1 MQYNTVGVNRVM
13 EQAALDQRQMPF
25 AQPQQQQQRLPQVPQ
40 PPQPPKVQARPQV
53 QNPFDVLG
61 IPRGTTQ
68 EAVAD
73 EAYRK
78 WVHALHPDR
87 GGDTKRFQVVNQ
99 AYQVVKGIIRQTQM
113 ESFDALQRQAN
124 RDLGGDHSDAN
135 QALAPL
141 GHGEAFNRDRFNQV
155 FQDHRI
161 WSPQDEGYGT
171 QMVAS
176 EYTSGADRQWDAE
189 RLYRQRQQDVQNVFV
204 GAPNAQLLDLGDQ
217 KQFHQDFNQAFLQ
230 QAVGQQQQQQFQ
242 QHRGNTSMVVRREPK
257 EADLLFKSSTS
268 QCQSLSAEH
277 VDDFSSPFLGGGGGA
292 YTDYMRAFG
301 SDSLITP
308 HVMNA
313 STGSRART
321 VEELT
326 KERDQ
331 LSFIPDPALLEER
344 ARQEAREKEEDEQ
357 RWRNFLRYQERVQAN
372 HASISNVL
380 SDRSSVPSNR
390 PGPMVPQ

>member
-1 MQYNTVGVNRVM
+1 
-13 EQAALDQRQMPF
+13 
-25 AQPQQQQQRLPQVPQ
+25 
-40 PPQPPKVQARPQV
+40 
-53 QNPFDVLG
+53 
-61 IPRGTTQ
+61 
-68 EAVAD
+68 VAD

-78 WVHALHPDR
+78 WVQALHPDR
-87 GGDTKRFQVVNQ
+87 GGDAKRFQVVNQ

-124 RDLGGDHSDAN
+124 RDLGGDRSEAN
-135 QALAPL
+135 QTLAPL
-141 GHGEAFNRDRFNQV
+141 GHGEAFNSERFNQV

-176 EYTSGADRQWDAE
+176 EYTSAADRQWDAE
-189 RLYRQRQQDVQNVFV
+189 RLNRQRQLDVQNVFA
-204 GAPNAQLLDLGDQ
+204 GAPNAQLLDLGDG

-230 QAVGQQQQQQFQ
+230 QTVGQQQHQFQQQQ
-242 QHRGNTSMVVRREPK
+242 QHRGNTSMVVRREPR

-308 HVMNA
+308 HVLNA
-313 STGSRART
+313 SSGSRAKT

-357 RWRNFLRYQERVQAN
+357 RWRNFLRYQEQVQAN
-372 HASISNVL
+372 HASITNVL
-380 SDRSSVPSNR
+380 SDKSSVPTGPPQ
-390 PGPMVPQ
+390 PGRK